1 MTAAAPNP
9 ISSCRS
15 ARSSIGAPD
24 SSPTTAPEASSATPT
39 SPAASST
46 ARRRGRSRGI
56 LGIAGLFALLL
67 AGYWFV
73 QPSTPP
79 VSTVTRTPPLDPKP
93 GDANNN
99 DYLRGLSID
108 KAHRD
113 AEAARATGQ
122 TTTPDMRAAET
133 TPNVQLPAAVSPQEQ
148 HKEQPKTATAPAT
161 TPAASMGQQGS
172 QRSGN
177 EDQAAKE
184 AQKAYR
190 EAMLALM
197 AGWGSKASAAHVEIT
212 PEEMAKR
219 AEQKQQAAQARA
231 DAGQA
236 VAANVGGPGNA
247 AAGRPKHV
255 VMPALRWVT
264 GRTKLATN
272 TDSGGPVVAEIT
284 SGPLEGD
291 RVKGT
296 AQKHEDRLTVT
307 MNELTLQDGRTVPV
321 NAMLMA
327 PDSKE
332 TAIASSVDHHYIP
345 RIVLPTLAA
354 GIQGLGQAFALSGS
368 SVFSGPYGA
377 SQNYNT
383 FNGGQLAGIAAGTAA
398 GQLNQ
403 VLQQQTPKQSTVNLA
418 AEVDVGIMFLAPV
431 EDGP

>member
-1 MTAAAPNP
+1 MAAFSGRMPTLRLPRLAVGG
-9 ISSCRS
+9 S
-15 ARSSIGAPD
+15 ARVRAALGLA
-24 SSPTTAPEASSATPT
+24 AVFVLLLLVYWFYQRPT
-39 SPAASST
+39 SPA
-46 ARRRGRSRGI
+46 
-56 LGIAGLFALLL
+56 
-67 AGYWFV
+67 
-73 QPSTPP
+73 
-79 VSTVTRTPPLDPKP
+79 STVMPTPGLDPKP

-99 DYLRGLSID
+99 DYLRGLAID

-113 AEAARATGQ
+113 ADAARAAGQ
-122 TTTPDMRAAET
+122 TTTPDMRAADS
-133 TPNVQLPAAVSPQEQ
+133 TPNVQPPPAVAPQGQPKASTASAAAAPAAN
-148 HKEQPKTATAPAT
+148 A
-161 TPAASMGQQGS
+161 GQQGG
-172 QRSGN
+172 QGRDK

-190 EAMLALM
+190 DAMAVLM
-197 AGWGSKASAAHVEIT
+197 ASWGSKASARGVEIT

-219 AEQKQQAAQARA
+219 AEQAQQAAQARA
-231 DAGQA
+231 DAGRA
-236 VAANVGGPGNA
+236 LAANAGGPGGA
-247 AAGRPKHV
+247 AAGGSKHV

-272 TDSGGPVVAEIT
+272 SDSGGPVVAEIT
-284 SGPLEGD
+284 SGPLAGD

-332 TAIASSVDHHYIP
+332 TAIASDVDHHYIP

-354 GIQGLGQAFALSGS
+354 GIQGLGQALALSGS

-398 GQLNQ
+398 GQANQ

>member
-1 MTAAAPNP
+1 MAAFPGRLPALRMP
-9 ISSCRS
+9 RLAVGGS
-15 ARSSIGAPD
+15 ARVRAV
-24 SSPTTAPEASSATPT
+24 
-39 SPAASST
+39 
-46 ARRRGRSRGI
+46 
-56 LGIAGLFALLL
+56 LGIAGLLVLLL
-67 AGYWFV
+67 AVYWFA
-73 QPSTPP
+73 QRPTPP
-79 VSTVTRTPPLDPKP
+79 ASTVTRTPALDPKP
-93 GDANNN
+93 GDANNS
-99 DYLRGLSID
+99 DYLRSLAID

-133 TPNVQLPAAVSPQEQ
+133 QPNVQAPAAVNPQA
-148 HKEQPKTATAPAT
+148 KPAT
-161 TPAASMGQQGS
+161 TPATTPANPPATTTGNAGQANRTDGKDP
-172 QRSGN
+172 N
-177 EDQAAKE
+177 KE
-184 AQKAYR
+184 AQDAYR
-190 EAMLALM
+190 NAMVALM
-197 AGWGSKASAAHVEIT
+197 ASWGSKASVRGIEMT

-231 DAGQA
+231 DDERAM
-236 VAANVGGPGNA
+236 AANAGNPGST

-284 SGPLEGD
+284 SGPLAGD

-354 GIQGLGQAFALSGS
+354 GIQGLGQALALSGS

-418 AEVDVGIMFLAPV
+418 AEVNVGIMFLAPV

>member
-1 MTAAAPNP
+1 MAAFSGRMPTLRLPRLAVGG
-9 ISSCRS
+9 S
-15 ARSSIGAPD
+15 ARVRAALGLA
-24 SSPTTAPEASSATPT
+24 AVFVLLLLVYWFYQRPT
-39 SPAASST
+39 SPA
-46 ARRRGRSRGI
+46 
-56 LGIAGLFALLL
+56 
-67 AGYWFV
+67 
-73 QPSTPP
+73 
-79 VSTVTRTPPLDPKP
+79 STVMPTPGLDPKP

-99 DYLRGLSID
+99 DYLRGLAID
-108 KAHRD
+108 KSHRD
-113 AEAARATGQ
+113 ADAARATGQ
-122 TTTPDMRAAET
+122 TTTPDMRAADS
-133 TPNVQLPAAVSPQEQ
+133 TPNVQPPPAVKPQDQ
-148 HKEQPKTATAPAT
+148 LR
-161 TPAASMGQQGS
+161 TPAASTAASPTASTGQQGG
-172 QRSGN
+172 QRN
-177 EDQAAKE
+177 DKEDQAKE
-184 AQKAYR
+184 AQKVYR

-197 AGWGSKASAAHVEIT
+197 ASWGSKASASHVEIT
-212 PEEMAKR
+212 PEEMAKH

-231 DAGQA
+231 DAGRA
-236 VAANVGGPGNA
+236 LAANAGGPASA

-255 VMPALRWVT
+255 VMPAFRWVT

-307 MNELTLQDGRTVPV
+307 LSELSLQDGRTVPV

-332 TAIASSVDHHYIP
+332 TAIASDVDHHYVP

-354 GIQGLGQAFALSGS
+354 GIQGLGQALALSGS

-398 GQLNQ
+398 GQANQ